1 MRRRTAIGLLSGA
14 PAIGALMGHDAKAG
28 SPTRGQASVR
38 TMMDM
43 TSPEF
48 EAAIA
53 TTDIALLPVGAVEAH
68 GPHLPLGADA
78 LGAVDQLGDVQAALS
93 REGFRSI
100 IGPCLNIGI
109 TNEAADDRRDGTFI
123 YPGSLTVS
131 SATFV
136 ALYVDVLRSLSLNGF
151 KRVFLYS
158 GHLGGRHL
166 TAMAR
171 AAVRAS
177 GEIAGLEAY
186 ALIDSERL
194 ARLDL
199 PSSPS
204 ILPIADGLNF
214 AMLKGMLG
222 GSEPAFT
229 THADGWET
237 SLMLHYR
244 PERVGAGYASLPQS
258 PSLPFL
264 KAGEAGDRA
273 LNPSGIG
280 GFPTSTAS
288 AEIGRRIAEYRTKR
302 IGDAVLGVL
311 RRA

>member
-1 MRRRTAIGLLSGA
+1 MIAKTDIGL
-14 PAIGALMGHDAKAG
+14 
-28 SPTRGQASVR
+28 V
-38 TMMDM
+38 
-43 TSPEF
+43 
-48 EAAIA
+48 
-53 TTDIALLPVGAVEAH
+53 PVGAIEAH

-78 LGAVDQLGDVQAALS
+78 LGAVDQLGDVQAHLG

-100 IGPCLNIGI
+100 VGPPLNIGI
-109 TNEAADDRRDGTFI
+109 TTEAGDDQRDGTSI

-136 ALYVDVLRSLSLNGF
+136 ALYVDLLRSLHANGF
-151 KRVFLYS
+151 KRLFLYS

-166 TAMAR
+166 TAMAK
-171 AAVRAS
+171 AAVQAS
-177 GEIAGLEAY
+177 REVSGLEAF

-199 PSSPS
+199 APSPS
-204 ILPIADGLNF
+204 ILPIVDGLNF
-214 AMLKGMLG
+214 AMLKGLLG

-244 PERVGAGYASLPQS
+244 PQLVRDGYADLPQS

-264 KAGEAGDRA
+264 KAGEAGDRT

-280 GFPTSTAS
+280 GFPTRTAT
-288 AEIGRRIAEYRTKR
+288 AEVGRKIAAYRTQR
-302 IGDAVLGVL
+302 IGEAVLEAL
-311 RRA
+311 RRG

>member
-1 MRRRTAIGLLSGA
+1 MRRRTAIGLLGGA
-14 PAIGALMGHDAKAG
+14 SAVGALIGGGAAAR
-28 SPTRGQASVR
+28 SPMRGKSAVR
-38 TMMDM
+38 TMFEM
-43 TSPEF
+43 TFPEF

-53 TTDIALLPVGAVEAH
+53 KTDIGLLPVGAIEAH

-78 LGAVDQLGDVQAALS
+78 FGAIDQLGDVQAYLANS
-93 REGFRSI
+93 GFQSI
-100 IGPCLNIGI
+100 VGPCLNIGI
-109 TNEAADDRRDGTFI
+109 TNEAGDDRRDGTYI

-136 ALYVDVLRSLSLNGF
+136 ALYVDVLRSLSVNGF
-151 KRVFLYS
+151 KRVFLHS

-166 TAMAR
+166 TAMAK
-171 AAVRAS
+171 AAVQAS
-177 GEIAGLEAY
+177 QEIAGLEAY
-186 ALIDSERL
+186 ALVDSERL

-199 PSSPS
+199 PPSPNIVS
-204 ILPIADGLNF
+204 IVNGLNF
-214 AMLKGMLG
+214 PMLKDLLG
-222 GSEPAFT
+222 GAEPAFT

-244 PERVGAGYASLPQS
+244 PEQVGDGYASLPQS

-273 LNPSGIG
+273 LNPSGVG
-280 GFPTSTAS
+280 GFPTNTAS
-288 AEIGRRIAEYRTKR
+288 AEIGRRIAEYRTRR

-311 RRA
+311 RGD